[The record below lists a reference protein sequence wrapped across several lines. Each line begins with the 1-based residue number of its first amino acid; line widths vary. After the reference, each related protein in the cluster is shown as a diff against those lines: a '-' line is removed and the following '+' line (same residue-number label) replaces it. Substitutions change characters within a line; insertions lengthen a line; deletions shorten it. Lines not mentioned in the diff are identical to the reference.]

1 MELGEK
7 LVVRVL
13 GVEEGVEMQEWALRE
28 GAKASS
34 GAGARGGL
42 QSVDEFGQSGRE
54 REESGNTVSTGADSD
69 SLPGAVASSTSR
81 RDDQLYPTSNNS
93 ANNNNY
99 QRERTSCKP
108 SSFLSVSLVGL
119 VLRFILH
126 YQLVYQLH
134 LPSLLS
140 LCRPPRRTILD
151 RSTRARLPLNRD
163 RNSVQNSLPSLEAG
177 KRIKRK
183 SKTLEIARVRSR
195 ILRGTTLSATTTL
208 LQFLLPPRFVRV
220 EEAMVP
226 SHLPPWNVIYRTGVM
241 VQICWEVEWMELKGT
256 ELIKHLYNL
265 LL

>member
-1 MELGEK
+1 
-7 LVVRVL
+7 
-13 GVEEGVEMQEWALRE
+13 MQEWALRE

-54 REESGNTVSTGADSD
+54 REESGNTVSTGADTE

-93 ANNNNY
+93 ANNNY

-108 SSFLSVSLVGL
+108 SSFLSVSLVVP
-119 VLRFILH
+119 VLRFVLH

-134 LPSLLS
+134 LPLLLS

-151 RSTRARLPLNRD
+151 RSIRARLPLNRN
-163 RNSVQNSLPSLEAG
+163 RNSVQNSLPSSEAG

-183 SKTLEIARVRSR
+183 NKTLEIARVRSR

-208 LQFLLPPRFVRV
+208 LQFLLPPRFVQV
-220 EEAMVP
+220 EEETVL
-226 SHLPPWNVIYRTGVM
+226 SHLPQWNAIYRTGAM
-241 VQICWEVEWMELKGT
+241 VQICWEVEWMELKVMG
-256 ELIKHLYNL
+256 LIRHLYNL